1 MGISEREHHIKVLE
15 NLLSHYKAREKC
27 EGYYDSTLKDNV
39 EALHYAISS
48 LKTDEAYQIMYEGG
62 EIYTKADMVAIL
74 TEIKLKIAEKSY
86 YDTTIIGDYED
97 EVRVDLVELDD
108 VNDII
113 QEKIS
118 TLEVENGD
126 K

>member
-62 EIYTKADMVAIL
+62 EIYTKADVVAML
-74 TEIKLKIAEKSY
+74 TDIKLEIEENYNSCMRAKS
-86 YDTTIIGDYED
+86 
-97 EVRVDLVELDD
+97 VE
-108 VNDII
+108 II
-113 QEKIS
+113 QQKINA
-118 TLEVENGD
+118 LKGE
-126 K
+126 